1 MGEDWLQKQQL
12 LSVYEFIFRSS
23 SAAQN
28 SMMNTSFGLP
38 RKDDGGKESVSIQ
51 QIEFTVVDREIGEN
65 NPSWT

>member
-38 RKDDGGKESVSIQ
+38 RKDDGGKESVSIEQ
-51 QIEFTVVDREIGEN
+51 TGYIFVN
-65 NPSWT
+65 FK